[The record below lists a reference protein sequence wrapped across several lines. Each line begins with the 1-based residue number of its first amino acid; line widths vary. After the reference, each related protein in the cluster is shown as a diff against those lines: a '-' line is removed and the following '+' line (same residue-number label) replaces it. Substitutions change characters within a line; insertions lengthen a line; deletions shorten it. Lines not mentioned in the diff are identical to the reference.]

1 MAQTMADIIKKEAL
15 ELSEKT
21 GKYPYFSKPYPCAME
36 ECLMYFEK
44 WGTPHK
50 DQMTIEHEETQAL
63 INLKPLKGSGK
74 RKLFTIK
81 IWVA

>member
-1 MAQTMADIIKKEAL
+1 MQTMADIIKKEAT

-21 GKYPYFSKPYPCAME
+21 GKYPYFSQPYSCAME
-36 ECLMYFEK
+36 ECLSYFEK
-44 WGTPHK
+44 WGTPAPG
-50 DQMTIEHEETQAL
+50 QMTIEHEETRTL